1 MSSAPAPKVPPTA
14 QGVADL
20 PEVLSR
26 EQAAWLLQL
35 TLGRLDAAARRGE
48 IPARTFGHQRQR
60 RLYSKTALIELVRNA
75 AQQPHAQRPVD
86 PEEDDSR

>member
-1 MSSAPAPKVPPTA
+1 MSRVPAPKVPPTA

-35 TLGRLDAAARRGE
+35 TLGRLDAATERGDL
-48 IPARTFGHQRQR
+48 PARVIGNVRKR
-60 RLYSKTALIELVRNA
+60 RLYSKTALIKLVRNGS
-75 AQQPHAQRPVD
+75 QPR
-86 PEEDDSR
+86 